1 MTTGM
6 FLFAK
11 LVMLNLYDQIT
22 REHFINEINESRF
35 PRGLQEAY
43 VKLSLIQSMK
53 QGFLVIYIFRKLTE
67 TQLRQNINPCKREC
81 RDQRVGHCSETLCV
95 ACMRKET
102 T

>member
-43 VKLSLIQSMK
+43 VKNFSSPKHETEIPSSKSSSHHYIQK
-53 QGFLVIYIFRKLTE
+53 TDKNTATTE
-67 TQLRQNINPCKREC
+67 Y
-81 RDQRVGHCSETLCV
+81 
-95 ACMRKET
+95 
-102 T
+102 

>member
-1 MTTGM
+1 MTIGM

-43 VKLSLIQSMK
+43 VKISLI
-53 QGFLVIYIFRKLTE
+53 
-67 TQLRQNINPCKREC
+67 
-81 RDQRVGHCSETLCV
+81 
-95 ACMRKET
+95 
-102 T
+102 